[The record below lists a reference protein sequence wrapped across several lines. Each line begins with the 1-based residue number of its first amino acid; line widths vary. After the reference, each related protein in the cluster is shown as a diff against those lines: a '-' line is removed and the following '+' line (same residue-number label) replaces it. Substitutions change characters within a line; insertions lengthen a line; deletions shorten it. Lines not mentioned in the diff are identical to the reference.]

1 MSMKVSHSKWKKTSN
16 LQHQITLAVA
26 TSLLYV
32 IRRKERKMKKKA
44 EMMHTNAALPGS
56 AKIRRARPS
65 VEEVYECLG
74 DLFFK
79 RAYRMTYE

>member
-1 MSMKVSHSKWKKTSN
+1 
-16 LQHQITLAVA
+16 
-26 TSLLYV
+26 
-32 IRRKERKMKKKA
+32 MKKKA